1 MMSQSG
7 WLNVKGTSVDYPV
20 VKAADNNSYY
30 VTHNFNKANNIAGW
44 IFADYRL
51 KLDGTDKNIV
61 IYGHNMKDGS
71 MFGSLKK
78 KALNSDWY
86 GNEENVITFQTE
98 NEKSTYKVF
107 SVYQIAKENYYT
119 KTSFQ
124 SEGEYKEFLD
134 TLKSRSTHDFGTEL
148 GISDK
153 IITLSTC
160 ATNSDYRVVVHAVLT
175 YSEQITK

>member
-1 MMSQSG
+1 MSQSG

-20 VKAADNNSYY
+20 VKSSDNNSYY

-51 KLDGTDKNIV
+51 KLDGTDRNIV

-86 GNEENVITFQTE
+86 GNAENTISFQTE
-98 NEKSTYKVF
+98 KGISTYKVF
-107 SVYQIAKENYYT
+107 SVYQIEKESYYT
-119 KTSFQ
+119 KTSFK
-124 SEGEYKEFLD
+124 SDEEYKEFLN
-134 TLKSRSTHDFGTEL
+134 TLKSRSVHNFGINLTAT
-148 GISDK
+148 DK

-160 ATNSDYRVVVHAVLT
+160 ATNGDYRVVVHAVLT
-175 YSEQITK
+175 RN